1 MSTPIPSIKS
11 ATLLRIAVLACTV
24 LAYTGL
30 LLSAAA
36 DSSAIY
42 LSLLVIAVL
51 LDLYLET
58 RESWLRTLLKAAQ
71 FSISV
76 RGVILTLSLALL
88 MVRHFSSWGNG
99 HVMAVVLVAMALP
112 LSRSSYL
119 GVLGIFRSRTARPL
133 ATRNIDLGQLADP
146 PPPPFWLTKG
156 IDRRLILLGA
166 IPIAVGGVGVLADT
180 AAPFVVVSLVYVA
193 MLLGA
198 TVYLGA
204 QLLRSLGLASHE
216 AWEEQ
221 TLHRIRDLHAQV
233 VLYFSG
239 PPDSTYQINM
249 WLETLEQLPY
259 RSVVLLRERSI
270 FDGLAPTTLPVACVP
285 SGVSVMQA
293 GLYSAKVALYPAN
306 TSKNLHLL
314 REPGIKHVFIG
325 HGDSDKVSSINPF
338 TRVYDEVWVA
348 GRAARDRWSR
358 AQVGVRDDAI
368 VEVGR
373 PQLDSVKP
381 VDSSPSP
388 DQLTV
393 LYAPTWEGWN
403 DDTFFSSIT
412 KMGPILVR
420 ALLEAQP
427 AVRVIYKPHPFTG
440 TRDPR
445 AARSHQKIV
454 RMLSEA
460 NREPSVPPDDPQ
472 LDALSV
478 ELARNGLAAGES
490 RELGLAW
497 ASRYWDSIGDS
508 RHVVVDGLRPT
519 LYDCFDHAD
528 VLIADVS
535 SVVSDFLASGKP
547 YVCANPQGRDD
558 EEFRKENPTAG
569 AAYLL
574 GPDCRELPEI
584 VDLVRGSDPYEA
596 DRATLREYLLGPAI
610 PPSIDRWKS
619 AMDALML
626 AGVDNRTARRIG
638 IDESVLEEVDDAEHA
653 ASSDSP
659 TL

>member
-24 LAYTGL
+24 IAYVGL

-36 DSSAIY
+36 DAAGVY
-42 LSLLVIAVL
+42 LALLVIAVL
-51 LDLYLET
+51 LDLYLEA

-76 RGVILTLSLALL
+76 RGVLLALSLALL
-88 MVRHFSSWGNG
+88 MVRHFTAWGNG
-99 HVMAVVLVAMALP
+99 HFMVVVLVAIALP

-119 GVLGIFRSRTARPL
+119 GVLGIFRSRTNRPL
-133 ATRNIDLGQLADP
+133 ATRNIDLGQLTDP
-146 PPPPFWLTKG
+146 PLPPSWLINR
-156 IDRRLILLGA
+156 IDRRLILVGSV
-166 IPIAVGGVGVLADT
+166 PVAVGAVGALADT
-180 AAPFVVVSLVYVA
+180 AVPFIVVSLLYVLL
-193 MLLGA
+193 LLGA
-198 TVYLGA
+198 TVYLGT
-204 QLLRSLGLASHE
+204 QLLRSLRLASHE
-216 AWEEQ
+216 VWEEKM
-221 TLHRIRDLHAQV
+221 LHCIRDLHAQV

-239 PPDSTYQINM
+239 PADSTYQINM

-259 RSVVLLRERSI
+259 RTIVLLRERQI

-348 GRAARDRWSR
+348 GRAGRDRWAR
-358 AQVGVRDDAI
+358 AQVGVRDEAI

-373 PQLDSVKP
+373 PQLDAVKP
-381 VDSSPSP
+381 VDSSPTP
-388 DQLTV
+388 GRLTV

-403 DDTFFSSIT
+403 DETFFSSIT
-412 KMGPILVR
+412 RMGPVLVR
-420 ALLEAQP
+420 ALLDVQP

-445 AARSHQKIV
+445 AARSHAKIV
-454 RMLSEA
+454 RMLAEA
-460 NREPSVPPDDPQ
+460 NREPSVLPDDPQ
-472 LDALSV
+472 LAALTVELERSDLSV
-478 ELARNGLAAGES
+478 AETRQLGE
-490 RELGLAW
+490 AW
-497 ASRYWDSIGDS
+497 ARRYWESIGES
-508 RHVVVDGLRPT
+508 RHVVVEGPRPT

-547 YVCANPQGRDD
+547 YVCANPQGLDD
-558 EEFRKENPTAG
+558 GLFRQENPTAG

-574 GPDCRELPEI
+574 GPQCRELPEI
-584 VDLVRGSDPYEA
+584 VELVRGSDPFEA
-596 DRATLREYLLGPAI
+596 DRATLREYLLGPES
-610 PPSIDRWKS
+610 PSSVERWKS
-619 AMDALML
+619 AMDVLML
-626 AGVDNRTARRIG
+626 DSRDDRSARRIG
-638 IDESVLEEVDDAEHA
+638 IDESVLEEVDEAEHA
-653 ASSDSP
+653 SSSDSP